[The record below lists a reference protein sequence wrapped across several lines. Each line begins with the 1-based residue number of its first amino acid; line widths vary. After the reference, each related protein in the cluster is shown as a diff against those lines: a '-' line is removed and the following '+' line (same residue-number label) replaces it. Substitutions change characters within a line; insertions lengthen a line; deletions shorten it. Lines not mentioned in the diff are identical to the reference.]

1 MSLLKKL
8 TLIIPTFGRPRFIVR
23 AMNYWSDKDVQLIV
37 LDGSPESLT
46 ADFVKGL
53 TSNIRYVHNPVS
65 IQQRLADA
73 TSMLSTEY
81 VAFFSDDDLFAESG
95 LAEAIAELDL
105 NPELACC
112 NGICVSFNW
121 HSIDAAVTTRLH
133 YPEQIHFNLTQPAV
147 ELRVGQH
154 FRNYT
159 PASIYA
165 VHRKSSF
172 ILAMRAAA
180 HANSCIYSAEIA
192 FEFVTAYLGGM
203 KTLNVCYWLRSMEN
217 QPVQTAGSNRAL
229 RFHQWLVDSEYQQE
243 VKDWYQY
250 VSNTL
255 TSSTA
260 EQSRVVQL
268 LQTACKN
275 YLLFVEEYFA
285 QTHRGDRGAPAVW
298 NETQSFLESKGVR
311 TLPEMKSM
319 VQLIKDFH
327 LSHLQSNNSPNG

>member
-23 AMNYWSDKDVQLIV
+23 AMNYWADKDVQLIV
-37 LDGSPESLT
+37 LDGGPESLP
-46 ADFVKGL
+46 ADFIKNL
-53 TSNIRYVHNPVS
+53 NPNIRYVHNPVS

-73 TSMLSTEY
+73 TSLLCTEY
-81 VAFFSDDDLFAESG
+81 VGFLSDDDLFAESG
-95 LAEAIAELDL
+95 LAEAVAELDL
-105 NPELACC
+105 KPELACC

-121 HSIDAAVTTRLH
+121 HSSEAKVTTRLH
-133 YPEQIHFNLTQPAV
+133 YPEQIQLDLTQPSV
-147 ELRVGQH
+147 ELRVTQH

-180 HANSCIYSAEIA
+180 HFNSCIYSSEIA

-229 RFHQWLVDSEYQQE
+229 RFHQWLTEAEYQRE
-243 VKDWYQY
+243 LNDWYQY
-250 VSNTL
+250 VSTTL
-255 TSSTA
+255 TSSVE
-260 EQSRVVQL
+260 EQARIVQL
-268 LQTACKN
+268 LQTACNN

-285 QTHRGDRGAPAVW
+285 QTHRGDRGVPALW
-298 NETQSFLESKGVR
+298 NETRSFLELKGIR

-319 VQLIKDFH
+319 VQFIEDFH
-327 LSHLQSNNSPNG
+327 LSN